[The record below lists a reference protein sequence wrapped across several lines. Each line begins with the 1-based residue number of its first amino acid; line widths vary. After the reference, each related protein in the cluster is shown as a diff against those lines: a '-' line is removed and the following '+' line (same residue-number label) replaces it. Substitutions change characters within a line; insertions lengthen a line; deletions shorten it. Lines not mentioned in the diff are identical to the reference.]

1 MSTFVVLR
9 ERGPGWDWGRDMRAQ
24 DGWDDHAAFMEGL
37 VEEGFVLAGGVLSDG
52 RALHIVEAES
62 EDEVRA
68 RFGHDPWPEEMLD
81 VASVSRWEV
90 LLGRLT

>member
-1 MSTFVVLR
+1 
-9 ERGPGWDWGRDMRAQ
+9 MRAQ
-24 DGWDDHAAFMEGL
+24 DGWDEHAAFMEGL
-37 VEEGFVLAGGVLSDG
+37 VEEGFVLLGGVLSDG

-62 EDEVRA
+62 EDAVRA
-68 RFGHDPWPEEMLD
+68 RFGDDPWPVEMLD